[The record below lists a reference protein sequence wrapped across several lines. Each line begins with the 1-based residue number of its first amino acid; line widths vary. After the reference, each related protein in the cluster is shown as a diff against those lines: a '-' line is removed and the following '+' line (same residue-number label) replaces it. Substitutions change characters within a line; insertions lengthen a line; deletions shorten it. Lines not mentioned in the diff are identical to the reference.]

1 MTVVEQPS
9 RVADDV
15 RWRKPDGIELLG
27 PAQGSGLLQPTYLV
41 RRADGQVAQLSELL
55 NLVIEEATPD
65 RNSEEVAEAVSQAY
79 GRRLTVEGLH
89 HLIDTQLA
97 PAGLIEDC
105 DGAASITPPRIAPV
119 LTLSMRGTLLPARVV
134 RPLARTLAWLYL
146 PPVVLVALAA
156 VVALDVSLL
165 RHGDLMAALEQVL
178 ATPTM
183 LLALMLILTAGSVIH
198 EIGHATACHY
208 GGARPGRI
216 GVGLYLVFPAFYT
229 DVTDSYR
236 LGRTGRVR
244 TDLGGLYFNV
254 WCLLFLSSF
263 YLATDNGLLLLVVL
277 LMHIQMLQQL
287 VPAIRLD
294 GYYVLTDLAGVPDL
308 FARVRPVLLSLLPG
322 RPAEPRVT
330 ELKPAARRLVVVWVL
345 IVMPLLLVGYAWMIW
360 HLPFFVNRAV
370 DAIGAQSDQIV
381 AAWQG
386 KDIAV
391 LLLAVLSI
399 AFLLLPLVG
408 IVVINWRIA
417 TALWAAVRRIITPR
431 TESSREGAAPMLMRP
446 EPLNLTASAFTD
458 AEMLA
463 PGPPVPKS
471 GWQRAVYV
479 ASGRNVNLGPGAKER
494 SRLELESRLRTPI
507 AGTRRVVVMS
517 RKGGVGKTT
526 ITLALGSTF
535 ATVRGDRVIAVDAN
549 PDAGNLAHRA
559 GPPTSR
565 TITHV
570 LNDLSHIDS
579 YSFLRSYTSQA
590 PETRLEVLGS
600 DDDPRIS
607 VALNSDDYHRLIGL
621 LDHFYNLILL
631 DTGTGILDSANQGL
645 LSEADELVVVLRSG
659 VDSGRAAALTLD
671 WLEEHAYGELVARAV
686 VVVNAV
692 QKGVGAPLGPMTK
705 HFEQRCSAVV
715 TVPWD
720 PGLETG
726 AQTLLSS
733 LRPTTR
739 AGLIEMAAAVADNFP
754 NEGARRSDPSNLS
767 FFSNFDPATRS

>member
-1 MTVVEQPS
+1 MTVVEQP
-9 RVADDV
+9 AELTDNV

-27 PAQGSGLLQPTYLV
+27 RAQGSGLQQPTYMV
-41 RRADGQVAQLSELL
+41 RRADGQVAQVSELL
-55 NLVIEEATPD
+55 QLVMEEASPD
-65 RNSEEVAEAVSQAY
+65 RDAGELAEAVSQAY

-89 HLIDTQLA
+89 HLIDSQLA

-105 DGAASITPPRIAPV
+105 DGASSITPPRAAPV
-119 LTLSMRGTLLPARVV
+119 LSLSMRRTLLPARVV
-134 RPLARTLAWLYL
+134 RPLARRLAWLYL
-146 PPVVLVALAA
+146 SPIVFGALVAS
-156 VVALDVSLL
+156 VALDVSLL
-165 RHGDLMAALEQVL
+165 RQGDLIAALEQVL

-183 LLALMLILTAGSVIH
+183 LLGLMLLMTLGAIVH
-198 EIGHATACHY
+198 EIGHAAACHY
-208 GGARPGRI
+208 GGARPGAI
-216 GVGLYLVFPAFYT
+216 GFGVYLVFPAFYT

-236 LGRTGRVR
+236 LGRAGRVR

-254 WCLLFLSSF
+254 WCLLAAGTA
-263 YLATDNGLLLLVVL
+263 YLATHNGLLLLFVL
-277 LMHIQMLQQL
+277 LTHIQMLQQL

-294 GYYVLTDLAGVPDL
+294 GYYVLADLAGVPDL
-308 FARVRPVLLSLLPG
+308 FSRVRPVLLSLVPG

-330 ELKPAARRLVVVWVL
+330 EMKPAARRLVVVWVL
-345 IVMPLLLVGYAWMIW
+345 IVIPMLLVGYAWLIW
-360 HLPFFVNRAV
+360 HLPFFVRRAV
-370 DAIGAQSDQIV
+370 AAFGAQSDQIV
-381 AAWQG
+381 AAWHHE
-386 KDIAV
+386 DFAV
-391 LLLAVLSI
+391 LLLSVISI
-399 AFLLLPLVG
+399 AFLLLPLLG

-417 TALWAAVRRIITPR
+417 TTLLAVFRRFFTPR
-431 TESSREGAAPMLMRP
+431 TESSREGATPMLMRP

-463 PGPPVPKS
+463 PGPPAPTS

-479 ASGRNVNLGPGAKER
+479 ASGRTVNLGPGAKER
-494 SRLELESRLRTPI
+494 RRMEFESRLRTPI

-526 ITLALGSTF
+526 MTLALGSTF
-535 ATVRGDRVIAVDAN
+535 ATLRGDRVIAVDAN
-549 PDAGNLAHRA
+549 PDAGNLSHRA

-570 LNDLSHIDS
+570 LNDLDYIDS
-579 YSFLRSYTSQA
+579 YSFLRSYSSQA
-590 PETRLEVLGS
+590 PESRLEVLAS

-645 LSEADELVVVLRSG
+645 LSEADELVVVLRPG

-692 QKGVGAPLGPMTK
+692 QKGVGAPLGPMTR

-715 TVPWD
+715 AVPWD
-720 PGLETG
+720 PALETG
-726 AQTLLSS
+726 AQTVLSS
-733 LRPTTR
+733 LRPRTR
-739 AGLIEMAAAVADNFP
+739 AGLVEVAAAVADNFP
-754 NEGARRSDPSNLS
+754 NLGPRRSDPSNLS
-767 FFSNFDPATRS
+767 FFSAISG

>member
-1 MTVVEQPS
+1 MTVVEQPL
-9 RVADDV
+9 APAHDV
-15 RWRKPDGIELLG
+15 RWRRPDGIELLG
-27 PAQGSGLLQPTYLV
+27 RVQGSGLLQPTYLV

-55 NLVIEEATPD
+55 HLVIEETTQD
-65 RNSEEVAEAVSQAY
+65 RTAEEIADAVSQAY
-79 GRRLTVEGLH
+79 GRRLPVEGLH

-105 DGAASITPPRIAPV
+105 DHTASVAPPRTAPV
-119 LTLSMRGTLLPARVV
+119 LSLALRRTLLPARVV
-134 RPLARTLAWLYL
+134 RPIARRLAWLYL
-146 PPVVLVALAA
+146 PPIVLCALAA
-156 VVALDVSLL
+156 LVALDVIMLRQGSLI
-165 RHGDLMAALEQVL
+165 AALEQVL
-178 ATPTM
+178 ATPAM
-183 LLALMLILTAGSVIH
+183 LLGLMAVMTLGSIVH
-198 EIGHATACHY
+198 EVGHATACEY
-208 GGARPGRI
+208 GGARPGAIGI
-216 GVGLYLVFPAFYT
+216 GVYLVFPAFYT

-236 LGRTGRVR
+236 LDRAGRVR

-254 WCLLFLSSF
+254 WCLLFAGGL
-263 YLATDNGLLLLVVL
+263 YLATGNGLLLLVVL
-277 LMHIQMLQQL
+277 LMHLQMLQQL

-294 GYYVLTDLAGVPDL
+294 GYYVLADLAGVPDL
-308 FARVRPVLLSLLPG
+308 FARVRPVLLSLIPG
-322 RPAEPRVT
+322 RPTERSVA

-345 IVMPLLLVGYAWMIW
+345 IVIPALLIGYAWMIW
-360 HLPFFVNRAV
+360 HLPMFVRRAMA
-370 DAIGAQSDQIV
+370 AIGAQSDQIA
-381 AAWQG
+381 AAWRAE
-386 KDIAV
+386 DFAV
-391 LLLAVLSI
+391 VLLAVVSI
-399 AFLLLPLVG
+399 VFLVLPLVG
-408 IVVINWRIA
+408 AVVINWRLA
-417 TALWAAVRRIITPR
+417 SAMARTVRRRSASRSENPR
-431 TESSREGAAPMLMRP
+431 KGATHMLMRP

-471 GWQRAVYV
+471 GWQRTVYV
-479 ASGRNVNLGPGAKER
+479 ASGRTVNLGPGAKEL
-494 SRLELESRLRTPI
+494 SQMELEARLRTPI

-526 ITLALGSTF
+526 MTLALGSTF
-535 ATVRGDRVIAVDAN
+535 ATLRGDRVIAVDAN
-549 PDAGNLAHRA
+549 PDAGNLVHRA

-565 TITHV
+565 SITHV

-579 YSFLRSYTSQA
+579 YSFLRSYASQA
-590 PETRLEVLGS
+590 PESRLEVLAS

-607 VALNSDDYHRLIGL
+607 VALDSDDYHRLIAL

-645 LSEADELVVVLRSG
+645 LSEADELVVVLRPG

-720 PGLETG
+720 PALETG
-726 AQTLLSS
+726 ARTVLSS
-733 LRPTTR
+733 LRPRTR
-739 AGLIEMAAAVADNFP
+739 AGLIEAAAAVADNFP
-754 NEGARRSDPSNLS
+754 NLGARRSDPRNLS
-767 FFSNFDPATRS
+767 FVSDFDPATPS